1 MNKGNNLQ
9 RTAPANLNKTISKSS
24 AEHMIEINTNNKNTI
39 KDFIEAENEIRTTSA
54 KISITY
60 HPRKNKT

>member
-24 AEHMIEINTNNKNTI
+24 AEHIN
-39 KDFIEAENEIRTTSA
+39 EE
-54 KISITY
+54 
-60 HPRKNKT
+60 